1 MEEKYRSVQNEF
13 QGLVLREAEPDSE
26 DDIAKNSLNHE
37 ITNVEMSRSRSFESI
52 CHPVAIVCRADFRP
66 LEGQKLGNC
75 SSAMERCNIAS
86 SILSPNVESFEL
98 LDMSSA
104 LDASEGETIFLVR
117 GTNLTETIPNST
129 HNKVLL
135 AQYAHLMSSNKI
147 DGRGYHHVSGLIT

>member
-66 LEGQKLGNC
+66 LEGKNKQKMGNC
-75 SSAMERCNIAS
+75 FSAMEWCNIAS
-86 SILSPNVESFEL
+86 SILSQNVESFEL

-117 GTNLTETIPNST
+117 GIKQFRIQHTTSIIGTIRSFGVV
-129 HNKVLL
+129 K
-135 AQYAHLMSSNKI
+135 
-147 DGRGYHHVSGLIT
+147 